1 MRNLKTYFR
10 DPVISTGSMLLMIWK
25 RNKNKQTR
33 KAALEYSGERQHL
46 FRE

>member
-1 MRNLKTYFR
+1 MKTSL
-10 DPVISTGSMLLMIWK
+10 VQ
-25 RNKNKQTR
+25 NKIIQLFVLQKENKLNNETR